1 MSGDIRPL
9 FIVCVLAF
17 AGLSRAHAATA
28 APVPGFRR
36 NPLKQKEKRA

>member
-9 FIVCVLAF
+9 FIVCVPAL
-17 AGLSRAHAATA
+17 AGLSRARAATA
-28 APVPGFRR
+28 APVPGVSR